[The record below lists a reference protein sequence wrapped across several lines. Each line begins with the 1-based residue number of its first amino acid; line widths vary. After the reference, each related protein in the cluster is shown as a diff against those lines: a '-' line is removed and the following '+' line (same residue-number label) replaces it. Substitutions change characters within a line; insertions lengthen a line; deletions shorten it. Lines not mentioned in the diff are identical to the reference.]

1 PPAAASPLPAP
12 LPYTTLFRSWW
23 HIGNRGPLRLRS
35 AAGGD
40 GHSSVCRRQPPSAG
54 TLFRRTTLA
63 GGWRERR
70 ALRGLGAECPPG
82 LRGGQLQQLG
92 WPPPS
97 HAAAHG
103 CRSLGN
109 FHSPAGCRRS
119 LQIRDSGTRWAA
131 APEGRP
137 PGTDDRTSAGHGL
150 RGGAAPGIRLAGRA
164 VGEPAPGTPG
174 QGSAAVHLRG
184 TCRLLAPYRQR
195 RAPGLDPVGRAA
207 DSLCAGHGLHP
218 YRAAAGDG
226 APLRR
231 LLGLSA
237 PVAVRPQCPLR
248 DAGAV
253 RRLR

>member
-1 PPAAASPLPAP
+1 
-12 LPYTTLFRSWW
+12 
-23 HIGNRGPLRLRS
+23 
-35 AAGGD
+35 
-40 GHSSVCRRQPPSAG
+40 
-54 TLFRRTTLA
+54 
-63 GGWRERR
+63 
-70 ALRGLGAECPPG
+70 
-82 LRGGQLQQLG
+82 
-92 WPPPS
+92 
-97 HAAAHG
+97 
-103 CRSLGN
+103 
-109 FHSPAGCRRS
+109 
-119 LQIRDSGTRWAA
+119 
-131 APEGRP
+131 P

-164 VGEPAPGTPG
+164 VAEPAPGTPG
-174 QGSAAVHLRG
+174 QGSAAVRLRS
-184 TCRLLAPYRQR
+184 TWRLLAPYPHRQTTGHDHDG
-195 RAPGLDPVGRAA
+195 PAA